1 MEEWCWMWMNWLQT
15 SKIAMWVL
23 TMIRIWVGYKW
34 LTAGWSKLTGGFDAS
49 GFMKGAIAKSAGEHP
64 PVQGWWAAFLEHAAL
79 PGVKFFNIIVPLG
92 EFLVGLGLILGT
104 FTTFAALMGLVM
116 NFAYLFSGSIN
127 TNGQLLLL
135 EFLLILSAANAGK
148 IGLDRWLMPFLKR
161 KFDRKMNVSYHE
173 PLMNNQ
179 TA

>member
-49 GFMKGAIAKSAGEHP
+49 GFIKGAIAKSAGEHP

-116 NFAYLFSGSIN
+116 NFAYLFSGSIS
-127 TNGQLLLL
+127 TNGQLLL

-148 IGLDRWLMPFLKR
+148 IGLDRWLMPLLKR
-161 KFDRKMNVSYHE
+161 KFGRQMNVSHHE